1 MVKNAMTEKTSQ
13 ITVCTVS
20 SDGVAASYFGER
32 AITLK
37 GDEQR
42 QLSDQIDAVNF
53 RLRASGAEYE
63 SGWHVAGDPTLLLML
78 SGAIEIEL
86 RNGQK
91 KQFCTGEMFIA
102 EDFLKQDVEFDDRQH
117 GHRARVINDE
127 KVSVLHLKLN
137 KRL

>member
-1 MVKNAMTEKTSQ
+1 MTEKVSQ

-20 SDGVAASYFGER
+20 SNGIEASYFGER
-32 AITLK
+32 AVTLN

-42 QLSDQIDAVNF
+42 QLSNQIDAVNF
-53 RLRASGAEYE
+53 RLRTSGAEYQ
-63 SGWHVAGDPTLLLML
+63 SGWHVAGDPTLLIML

-102 EDFLKQDVEFDDRQH
+102 EDFLKQGVEFDDRQH
-117 GHRARVINDE
+117 GHRARVINEEDIR
-127 KVSVLHLKLN
+127 VLHLKLS
-137 KRL
+137 KRV

>member
-1 MVKNAMTEKTSQ
+1 MTEKVSQ

-20 SDGVAASYFGER
+20 SNGIEASYFGER
-32 AITLK
+32 AVTLN

-53 RLRASGAEYE
+53 RLRTSGAEYQ
-63 SGWHVAGDPTLLLML
+63 SGWHVAGDPTLLIML

-102 EDFLKQDVEFDDRQH
+102 EDFLKQGVEFDDRQH
-117 GHRARVINDE
+117 GHRARVINKE
-127 KVSVLHLKLN
+127 NIRVLHLKLS
-137 KRL
+137 KRV